1 MDEEGSIV
9 IVQLCGTLIQKEPGH
24 CVVDVGGV
32 GYGVRVSLSTFG
44 QLPDVGADIT
54 LPVHTYVREDQ
65 FVLFGFARTEEREL
79 FKRLISISGV
89 GPKIALAVL
98 SGLSPDD
105 LIDAIGDGNAARLA
119 GIPGIGKKTASRM
132 IVELKGMLPDD
143 LRTKGGPG
151 AKARSVRDDAISA
164 LMNLGYP
171 KAQAEE
177 ALEIAKPAEGAV
189 IEEVIRAGLKELC
202 KA

>member
-1 MDEEGSIV
+1 MIV
-9 IVQLCGTLIQKEPGH
+9 NLSGVLLEKEPGH

-44 QLPDVGADIT
+44 QLPNAGEEVK
-54 LPVHTYVREDQ
+54 LPIHTYVREDQ
-65 FVLFGFARTEEREL
+65 LVLYGFATAGERAL
-79 FKRLISISGV
+79 FCKLISISGV
-89 GPKIALAVL
+89 GPKLALAVL
-98 SGLSPDD
+98 SGLPPDD
-105 LIDAIGDGNAARLA
+105 LVEAIGSGDAARLS

-143 LRTKGGPG
+143 LRIGGG
-151 AKARSVRDDAISA
+151 ASGATRSIRGDAVSA

-171 KAQAEE
+171 KAHAESALDKVELTDETSIEE
-177 ALEIAKPAEGAV
+177 A
-189 IEEVIRAGLKELC
+189 IRTGLKELC

>member
-1 MDEEGSIV
+1 MIV
-9 IVQLCGTLIQKEPGH
+9 NLTGVLLEKEPGH

-32 GYGVRVSLSTFG
+32 GYGVRVSLSTFS
-44 QLPDVGADIT
+44 QLPDAGREVT
-54 LPVHTYVREDQ
+54 LPIHTYVREDQ
-65 FVLFGFARTEEREL
+65 LVLYGFATANEREL
-79 FKRLISISGV
+79 FCKLISISGV

-98 SGLSPDD
+98 SGLPPDD
-105 LIDAIGDGNAARLA
+105 LVEAIGSGDAARLS

-143 LRTKGGPG
+143 LKVGGASG
-151 AKARSVRDDAISA
+151 ATRSIRGDAVSA

-171 KAQAEE
+171 KAQAES
-177 ALEIAKPAEGAV
+177 ALDKVELTDDTT
-189 IEEVIRAGLKELC
+189 IEEAIRTGLKELC

>member
-1 MDEEGSIV
+1 MIV
-9 IVQLCGTLIQKEPGH
+9 NLSGVLLEKEPGH

-44 QLPDVGADIT
+44 QLPDVGKEVK
-54 LPVHTYVREDQ
+54 LPIHTYVREDQ
-65 FVLFGFARTEEREL
+65 LVLYGFSTAGERVLFC
-79 FKRLISISGV
+79 KLISISGV

-98 SGLSPDD
+98 SGLPPDD
-105 LIDAIGDGNAARLA
+105 LVEAIGSGDAARLS

-143 LRTKGGPG
+143 LKIGGG
-151 AKARSVRDDAISA
+151 ASSATRSIRIDAVSA
-164 LMNLGYP
+164 LMNLGYS
-171 KAQAEE
+171 KTHAESALDKVELTDDTTIEE
-177 ALEIAKPAEGAV
+177 A
-189 IEEVIRAGLKELC
+189 IRTGLKELC